1 MRVNL
6 VNYVQKDKEDDKKT
20 QREESKG
27 GDDDE
32 RGQCLVEL
40 KEKKGRSEEEEEES
54 QEKDKQIEENDVCE
68 CNVKC
73 IENCQNIQLGT
84 EGLPVIYLD
93 TNRYMIEINEKA
105 NIPCE

>member
-1 MRVNL
+1 M
-6 VNYVQKDKEDDKKT
+6 
-20 QREESKG
+20 
-27 GDDDE
+27 
-32 RGQCLVEL
+32 
-40 KEKKGRSEEEEEES
+40 SEEEEESS

-73 IENCQNIQLGT
+73 IENCENIQLGT

-105 NIPCE
+105 DISCEQSCADNLLQLGCQVRPQLE